1 MPADAGIVS
10 TSLCADAY
18 VLELAG
24 PGRIAAL
31 SWQAGDAVSAAPDW
45 ARDLPRAWSDAER
58 LYTLAPALTVF
69 GPGEGGRTQRLLDRA
84 GLDATELGWASDF
97 AGVRANLESLG
108 AAMET
113 PARADAAIA
122 DLDVR
127 LARLDIRTRQ
137 RAVRPRILY
146 LSASGGTAGAGTYV
160 DAAIAAAGGINVM
173 AEAGVTGWP
182 ASDPE
187 ALLGVEAD
195 IVLTSF
201 FTDGYTSTLNR
212 GLRHAAYRRVLE
224 RTTMRADIPAGD
236 WPCAGPRLIVAA
248 EHIADVIDRWVGEA
262 AEWETGE

>member
-1 MPADAGIVS
+1 
-10 TSLCADAY
+10 
-18 VLELAG
+18 
-24 PGRIAAL
+24 
-31 SWQAGDAVSAAPDW
+31 
-45 ARDLPRAWSDAER
+45 
-58 LYTLAPALTVF
+58 
-69 GPGEGGRTQRLLDRA
+69 
-84 GLDATELGWASDF
+84 
-97 AGVRANLESLG
+97 
-108 AAMET
+108 
-113 PARADAAIA
+113 
-122 DLDVR
+122 
-127 LARLDIRTRQ
+127 
-137 RAVRPRILY
+137 
-146 LSASGGTAGAGTYV
+146 
-160 DAAIAAAGGINVM
+160 
-173 AEAGVTGWP
+173 